1 MKVLMVCLGNICRSP
16 LAHGILK
23 NRIDKLNLDWE
34 VDSAGTS
41 AFHAGEQPDERSIEV
56 AEKNNINI
64 SNQRSRQFVSADLQ
78 QFDLII
84 AMDNSN
90 FKDIKSLAS
99 TNEESKIKMLLN
111 YSYPN
116 ENRAVPDPY
125 YHGGFESV
133 FEMISMAIDQL
144 VEQEKE

>member
-1 MKVLMVCLGNICRSP
+1 LKVLMVCLGNICRSP